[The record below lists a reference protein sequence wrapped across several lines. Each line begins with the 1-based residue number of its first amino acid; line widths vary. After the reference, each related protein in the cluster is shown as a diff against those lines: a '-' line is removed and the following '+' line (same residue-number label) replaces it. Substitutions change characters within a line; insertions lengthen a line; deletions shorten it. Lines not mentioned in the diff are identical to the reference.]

1 MDPNWHPG
9 WAKERRM
16 PDFFEP
22 DPSKPASYS
31 NLGPDQFSYVWGNVP
46 AIDCLNLSNNE
57 GATASTKN
65 FKLCFAGITSIMI
78 QLKCF
83 HIDRSTASGDI
94 RNLVRTVNSL
104 PENYTGQCD
113 ILFNDID
120 PRVVG
125 RNLVVLWALL
135 NPALPIE
142 DVAELAMHL
151 MYSSRLTSPMSAFL
165 SRGLSV
171 IRDLTYGDD
180 LSIPFGGVG
189 KLKAVLMPGNLDIV
203 TEMLESR
210 YGQRAAENSYSFVM
224 CNAARRDYTD
234 RYLDTLEPAHRLAF
248 THYRSTGILVP
259 FSFNTNDFC
268 EPNRQVSN
276 PFSRYVC

>member
-16 PDFFEP
+16 PHFIEP

-31 NLGPDQFSYVWGNVP
+31 DFGLNHFSYLWGNVP

-57 GATASTKN
+57 GATASTKD
-65 FKLCFAGITSIMI
+65 FKLCFA
-78 QLKCF
+78 
-83 HIDRSTASGDI
+83 ASGDI

-104 PENYTGQCD
+104 PKNYTGQCD
-113 ILFNDID
+113 ILFNDND

-135 NPALPIE
+135 IPALPIE
-142 DVAELAMHL
+142 DAAELAMHL
-151 MYSSRLTSPMSAFL
+151 MYSSRLTGPMSAFL

-189 KLKAVLMPGNLDIV
+189 KLKAVLMPGDLDIV
-203 TEMLESR
+203 TEMLKSR
-210 YGQRAAENSYSFVM
+210 YGQRAAEHSYSFVM

-259 FSFNTNDFC
+259 FSLNTNDFC

-276 PFSRYVC
+276 PFSRYVY